1 MKWRSLDESSSA
13 VDIRPLREIL
23 LERQTQL
30 TKYVLPETQ
39 SVHLRVV
46 QQLQE
51 QRIVDRALKVGAH
64 APQFQLPDHR
74 GETISSA
81 ELLSHGPLV
90 VNFFRGRWCP
100 FCVAQ
105 LEAISFILPAI
116 KSAGASLVAISPQSV
131 KQSFFMADQHKLGFP
146 LLSDSGSKIATGF
159 GLTYSVPEEQ
169 RAIYKRA
176 FVNLPFVNEDASW
189 TLPIPATFVL
199 DRQGI
204 ITYMSANE
212 DYTQRPEP
220 ADILRALPAF

>member
-39 SVHLRVV
+39 SVHVRVV

-105 LEAISFILPAI
+105 LEAMSFILPAI

-131 KQSFFMADQHKLGFP
+131 KQSFFMVDQHKLGFP
-146 LLSDSGSKIATGF
+146 LLSDSGNKIATGF

>member
-39 SVHLRVV
+39 SVHVRVV

-90 VNFFRGRWCP
+90 VSFFRGRWCP

-105 LEAISFILPAI
+105 LEAMSFILPAI

-131 KQSFFMADQHKLGFP
+131 KQSFFMVDQHKLGFP
-146 LLSDSGSKIATGF
+146 LLSDSGNKIATGF

>member
-1 MKWRSLDESSSA
+1 MKWRSLDESASA

-39 SVHLRVV
+39 SVHVRVV

-90 VNFFRGRWCP
+90 VSFFRGRWCP

-105 LEAISFILPAI
+105 LEAMSFILPAI

-146 LLSDSGSKIATGF
+146 LLSDSGNKIATGF

>member
-1 MKWRSLDESSSA
+1 MKWRSLDESASA

-39 SVHLRVV
+39 SVHVRVV

-90 VNFFRGRWCP
+90 VSFFRGRWCP

-105 LEAISFILPAI
+105 LEAMSFILPAI

-146 LLSDSGSKIATGF
+146 LLSDSGNKIATGF

-189 TLPIPATFVL
+189 TLPFPATFVL

>member
-13 VDIRPLREIL
+13 VEVRPLREIL

-39 SVHLRVV
+39 SVHVRVV

-51 QRIVDRALKVGAH
+51 QRIVDRALKVGVRG
-64 APQFQLPDHR
+64 PEFRLLDHR
-74 GETISSA
+74 GEAISSA
-81 ELLSHGPLV
+81 DLLSHGALV
-90 VNFFRGRWCP
+90 VSFFRGRWCP

-105 LEAISFILPAI
+105 LEAMSFILPAI
-116 KSAGASLVAISPQSV
+116 KSAGASLVAVSPQSV

-146 LLSDSGSKIATGF
+146 LLSDSGNKIATGF

-176 FVNLPFVNEDASW
+176 FVNVPFVNEDASW

>member
-1 MKWRSLDESSSA
+1 MKWRSLDESASA

-39 SVHLRVV
+39 AVHVRVV
-46 QQLQE
+46 HQLQE

-90 VNFFRGRWCP
+90 VSFFRGRWCP

-105 LEAISFILPAI
+105 LEAMSFILPAI

-146 LLSDSGSKIATGF
+146 LLSDSGNKIATGF

>member
-1 MKWRSLDESSSA
+1 M
-13 VDIRPLREIL
+13 
-23 LERQTQL
+23 
-30 TKYVLPETQ
+30 
-39 SVHLRVV
+39 
-46 QQLQE
+46 
-51 QRIVDRALKVGAH
+51 
-64 APQFQLPDHR
+64 
-74 GETISSA
+74 
-81 ELLSHGPLV
+81 
-90 VNFFRGRWCP
+90 
-100 FCVAQ
+100 
-105 LEAISFILPAI
+105 
-116 KSAGASLVAISPQSV
+116 
-131 KQSFFMADQHKLGFP
+131 
-146 LLSDSGSKIATGF
+146 SDSGNKIATGF

>member
-39 SVHLRVV
+39 AVHVRVV

-105 LEAISFILPAI
+105 LEAMSFILPAI

-131 KQSFFMADQHKLGFP
+131 KQSFFMVDQHKLGFP
-146 LLSDSGSKIATGF
+146 LLSDSGNKIATGF

>member
-39 SVHLRVV
+39 SVHVRVV

-105 LEAISFILPAI
+105 LEAMSFILPAI

-146 LLSDSGSKIATGF
+146 LLSDSGNKIATGF

>member
-1 MKWRSLDESSSA
+1 MKWRSLDESASA

-30 TKYVLPETQ
+30 PKYVLPETQ
-39 SVHLRVV
+39 SVHVRVV

-64 APQFQLPDHR
+64 APQFQLTDHR

-90 VNFFRGRWCP
+90 VSFFRGRWCP

-105 LEAISFILPAI
+105 LEAMSFILPAI

-146 LLSDSGSKIATGF
+146 LLSDSGNKIATGF

>member
-39 SVHLRVV
+39 AVHVRVV

-105 LEAISFILPAI
+105 LEAMSFILPAI

-131 KQSFFMADQHKLGFP
+131 KQSFFMVDQHKLGFP
-146 LLSDSGSKIATGF
+146 LLSDSGNKIATGF

-199 DRQGI
+199 DRQGV

>member
-39 SVHLRVV
+39 SVHVRVV

-74 GETISSA
+74 GETISST

-90 VNFFRGRWCP
+90 VSFFRGRWCP

-105 LEAISFILPAI
+105 LEAMSFILPAI

-131 KQSFFMADQHKLGFP
+131 KQSFFMVDQHKLGFP
-146 LLSDSGSKIATGF
+146 LLSDSGNKIATGF

>member
-1 MKWRSLDESSSA
+1 MKWRSLDESASA

-30 TKYVLPETQ
+30 PKYVLPETQ
-39 SVHLRVV
+39 SVHVRVV

-64 APQFQLPDHR
+64 APQFQLTDHR

-90 VNFFRGRWCP
+90 VSFFRGRWCP

-105 LEAISFILPAI
+105 LEAMSFILPAI

-146 LLSDSGSKIATGF
+146 LLSDSGNKIATGF

-204 ITYMSANE
+204 ITHLSANE

>member
-1 MKWRSLDESSSA
+1 MKWRSLDESASA
-13 VDIRPLREIL
+13 VDVRPLREIL

-39 SVHLRVV
+39 SVHVRVV
-46 QQLQE
+46 QQLRE
-51 QRIVDRALKVGAH
+51 ERIADRALKVGAH
-64 APQFQLPDHR
+64 APEFRLLDHR
-74 GETISSA
+74 GEAISSGD
-81 ELLSHGPLV
+81 LLSHGPLV
-90 VNFFRGRWCP
+90 VVFFRGRWCP

-105 LEAISFILPAI
+105 VEAVNFILPAI
-116 KSAGASLVAISPQSV
+116 KSGGASLVAISPQSV
-131 KQSFFMADQHKLGFP
+131 KQSFFMVDQHKLGFP
-146 LLSDSGSKIATGF
+146 LLSDSGNKIATGF

-220 ADILRALPAF
+220 PDILRALPTF